1 MSQLRLPFP
10 SLSPAA
16 YQGLLATNKALTEG
30 PLGLPLLELVFLR
43 VSQINGCAFC
53 LGKHSQTL
61 RECEVPQE
69 KLDCL
74 AGWRISERFDARER
88 AALAWTESVTLVTQ
102 GHVPDAVYEQA
113 REQFSEQEL
122 IDLTLAI
129 ITINSYNRINVA
141 FRTPAGNYVPGQ
153 HAVAAH

>member
-74 AGWRISERFDARER
+74 AGWRISELFDARER
-88 AALAWTESVTLVTQ
+88 AALAWAETLTHISDK
-102 GHVPDAVYEQA
+102 GAPDELYEPLKA
-113 REQFSEQEL
+113 HFSDAE
-122 IDLTLAI
+122 ISDLTLAVSLM
-129 ITINSYNRINVA
+129 NAFNRL
-141 FRTPAGNYVPGQ
+141 
-153 HAVAAH
+153 AVGMKL